1 MSAINTYA
9 IVENG
14 AVINVVLWDG
24 QSGWEPPTESTANL
38 LPTGSQVGVG
48 YTFDGT
54 NYTAPT
60 NPAA

>member
-24 QSGWEPPTESTANL
+24 QSGWQPPAGSTANL
-38 LPTGSQVGVG
+38 LPIGAQVGVG

-54 NYTAPT
+54 NYTEPT